1 MIDYLTYDDYAAYNP
16 QLKPSQ
22 QRNAGGMQSKTY
34 RVRLALE
41 EFFPGAT
48 KVVSRVEDITAS
60 VVLIE
65 PLWYLMNRG
74 NEYAETGTT
83 EQTEAALKALHSMPI
98 KRIIYGSEFAPL
110 RMSREE
116 LAAFFGNGDI
126 VTYNCE
132 FLKNL
137 FSYIDVPTRHLLT
150 DPMDKAFVP
159 GPSPRKKQV
168 VSMGSIS
175 WIKNTMQIIEVYKR
189 LEGKVDRVYIGSGR
203 LWGVID
209 DRNDELEAE
218 LFANCEQVIP
228 NAAMPNTIGVLQE
241 SKVGY
246 WCAWHD
252 TFSSC
257 AHEMIACGMPVVAAP
272 HGHAKELPIII
283 ESEVERQV
291 EKILEVAEMDDEA
304 YTQSSIRLAEW
315 TENTVS
321 NAVFASQL
329 REIIRELL

>member
-1 MIDYLTYDDYAAYNP
+1 MIDYLTYEDYSVYDP

-41 EFFPGAT
+41 EFFPGS
-48 KVVSRVEDITAS
+48 KVVSCVEDITEK

-65 PLWYLMNRG
+65 PLWYIMNRA
-74 NEYAETGTT
+74 NEYHESGTT
-83 EQTEAALKALHSMPI
+83 QKTESDLEQLYSMPI
-98 KRIIYGSEFAPL
+98 KRIIYGSEFGPL

-116 LAAFFGNGDI
+116 QAAFFGNGDI

-137 FSYIDVPTRHLLT
+137 FSYIDIPTRHLLT
-150 DPMDKAFVP
+150 DPMDVSFVP
-159 GPSPRKKQV
+159 GTLPRTKQV

-189 LEGKVDRVYIGSGR
+189 LEGLIDRVYIGNGR
-203 LWGVID
+203 LWGVAD
-209 DRNDELEAE
+209 DRSDELEEA
-218 LFANCEQVIP
+218 LFANCEKVIP
-228 NAAMPNTIGVLQE
+228 NAAMSDSIAELQQ
-241 SKVGY
+241 SKIGY

-257 AHEMIACGMPVVAAP
+257 AHEMIACGVQVVAAP

-291 EKILEVAEMDDEA
+291 EKILEVAEIEDEA
-304 YTQSSIRLAEW
+304 YNQLSSELADW
-315 TENTVS
+315 TANTVS
-321 NAVFASQL
+321 NEVFASQL
-329 REIIRELL
+329 REIIREIL